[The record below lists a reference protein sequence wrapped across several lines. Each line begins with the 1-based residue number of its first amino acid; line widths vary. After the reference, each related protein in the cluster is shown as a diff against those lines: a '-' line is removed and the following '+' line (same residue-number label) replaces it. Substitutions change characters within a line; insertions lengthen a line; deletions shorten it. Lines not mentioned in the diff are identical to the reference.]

1 MKINV
6 VITTLNTKKG
16 EKAGQLLARAL
27 REDMGASDWRM
38 YVHVRK
44 PNDLLGRDD
53 AYAEYAK

>member
-6 VITTLNTKKG
+6 VISTLNTKKG

-27 REDMGASDWRM
+27 REDMGASDWRL

-44 PNDLLGRDD
+44 PDATTGRDD
-53 AYAEYAK
+53 AYAEYAS

>member
-16 EKAGQLLARAL
+16 EKAGQLMARQL
-27 REDMGASDWRM
+27 REEMGTSDWRM

-44 PNDLLGRDD
+44 PDDRLGRDD
-53 AYAEYAK
+53 AYAEYTK